1 MSSVLNKF
9 DHVYE
14 SMVAEN
20 LVIVIIFS
28 GKISLI
34 ALILYRFNWSC
45 SLSLNSMFLHTSVS
59 VLWQVGFCDELLKF
73 EFFRDF
79 KELAGFLEPM
89 LVQQFAYSLLA
100 IGRGIG
106 SFWIIRIRRDFDLFQ
121 VDQERLSTEH

>member
-59 VLWQVGFCDELLKF
+59 VL
-73 EFFRDF
+73 
-79 KELAGFLEPM
+79 
-89 LVQQFAYSLLA
+89 
-100 IGRGIG
+100 
-106 SFWIIRIRRDFDLFQ
+106 
-121 VDQERLSTEH
+121 RL